1 MMSGCISTV
10 TFKPLCIRHCS
21 FARYSLTQSSCSD
34 FRCHADLCNQ
44 ARSPCYFNGRD
55 RENDDTDDGRYDILI
70 EIQNFESQLS
80 RTFRASRYAERLCH
94 AQPTLI
100 AWLQL
105 HAASPL
111 ASAAMQAMLL
121 TDSADD
127 RQFHASLRNLRRH
140 AMLQCIF
147 RDINGLAD
155 LDETMTTIS
164 VLADVTVRAAQKF
177 HTRTTVSRFAV
188 PAELAASAQ
197 ANLVIVGMGKLGGME
212 LNVSSDIDLI
222 FVHADDGEATQE
234 RSWHEFHAE
243 LGKRIIRA
251 LDHVDENGF
260 VFRVDM
266 RLRPFGASGPL
277 VSSLAT
283 LENYFITQAR
293 PWERYAWL
301 KARAITGAHSTT
313 TALDTLVKPFVYR
326 RYHDYAAIE
335 EMRELHG
342 QIRADATKRN
352 RLEDIKVGVGGIR
365 EIEFIAQLFQLIR
378 GGREPALQTR
388 STRAALSH
396 LATLGIITAA
406 RIEQLQLAYAFLRNL
421 EHRLQYLDDQQTQLL
436 PTNEEDRQRI
446 SEAMN
451 LVDWQALIDKLN
463 GHRQIVIAE
472 FEALFASGTEKEVVV
487 DAAGKPEGI
496 AGICR
501 RIAETAGINVAV
513 ASEIERRA
521 NTWLNSPRTMTLSH
535 KSCTRIKALIP
546 QALHASLHYDQSSRT
561 FFRLFDLIEAIDKRE
576 TYLALLTE
584 YPHVLER
591 VARLAAKSAWAAD
604 FLRKHPILLDE
615 LIATHATPVGNSGI
629 DWPLER
635 RQLRAA
641 CDLAGADTE
650 RQYEILRHTKQVI
663 TLKLNIADIEGRLG
677 VMALSDELSRLAEM
691 LLETALALAWRSMST
706 VPIPHAQQSW
716 APPTGFAVVGYG
728 KLGSK
733 ELGYASDLDLVF
745 LFDPSVAE
753 TERFPKLAQRL
764 NSWLNT
770 TTAGGVLYETDLRLR
785 PDGVSGL
792 LVSPIEAFHDYQ
804 LHRAWTWEHQALTRA
819 RFCAGDVGL
828 AAPFE
833 SIRSEV
839 LSAARDK
846 IKLRVEIVAMRDK
859 MRAEKKDRTDKLDLK
874 HTHGGIVDVEFIVQ
888 YIILAYSHEHP
899 EFLGNLGN
907 FSLLTRSAAL
917 GILDEDSA
925 ARVGKAYLAYRERQ
939 HLARNNNELKTWISP
954 DELSAERHAVS
965 QAWLGLL
972 G

>member
-1 MMSGCISTV
+1 LLEAQI
-10 TFKPLCIRHCS
+10 F
-21 FARYSLTQSSCSD
+21 D
-34 FRCHADLCNQ
+34 
-44 ARSPCYFNGRD
+44 
-55 RENDDTDDGRYDILI
+55 
-70 EIQNFESQLS
+70 SQLA
-80 RTFRASRYAERLCH
+80 RTFRASRYAERICH
-94 AQPTLI
+94 AQPNLI
-100 AWLQL
+100 SWLLQ
-105 HAASPL
+105 HAANPL
-111 ASAAMQAMLL
+111 ARPAMQAMLL
-121 TDSADD
+121 TDSTDD

-140 AMLQCIF
+140 AMLLCIF
-147 RDINGLAD
+147 RDINGLAE
-155 LDETMTTIS
+155 LDETLATIS
-164 VLADVTVRAAQKF
+164 VLAEVTVRAAQQF
-177 HTRTTVSRFAV
+177 HTSATVSRFGV
-188 PAELAASAQ
+188 SVELAASEQ

-222 FVHADDGEATQE
+222 FVHADDGEATHE

-301 KARAITGAHSTT
+301 KARALTGTHATT
-313 TALDTLVKPFVYR
+313 TALDTLLKPFVYR

-335 EMRELHG
+335 EMRELHS

-388 STRAALSH
+388 STRTALSQ
-396 LATLGIITAA
+396 LATLSIVTSA
-406 RIEQLQLAYAFLRNL
+406 RVEQLQLAYAFLRNL

-436 PTNEEDRQRI
+436 PANEDDRQRI

-451 LVDWQALIDKLN
+451 LPNWPTLLDRLN
-463 GHRQIVIAE
+463 EHRRNVTAE
-472 FEALFASGTEKEVVV
+472 FEALFASGSEKEISA
-487 DAAGKPEGI
+487 DITGKPEGI
-496 AGICR
+496 AETCR
-501 RIAETAGINVAV
+501 RIAETAGINAEVS
-513 ASEIERRA
+513 SEIERRA
-521 NTWLNSPRTMTLSH
+521 NTWLKSPRTLTLTN

-561 FFRLFDLIEAIDKRE
+561 FFRLFDIIEAIDKRE

-615 LIATHATPVGNSGI
+615 LIAAHEAPVGSSGI
-629 DWPLER
+629 DWLMER
-635 RQLRAA
+635 TQLRTA
-641 CDLAGADTE
+641 CDQAGADAE
-650 RQYEILRHTKQVI
+650 RQYEILRHAKQVI
-663 TLKLNIADIEGRLG
+663 TLRLNVADIEGRLG
-677 VMALSDELSRLAEM
+677 VMALSDELSRLADM
-691 LLETALALAWRSMST
+691 LLETALALAWRAVSVT
-706 VPIPHAQQSW
+706 AETLHAW
-716 APPTGFAVVGYG
+716 EPPKGFAVIGYG

-745 LFDPSVAE
+745 LFDPALSTDAE
-753 TERFPKLAQRL
+753 KFPKLAQRM

-792 LVSPIEAFHDYQ
+792 LVSPIETFHDYQ

-819 RFCAGDVGL
+819 RFCAGDVAL
-828 AAPFE
+828 ATPFE
-833 SIRSEV
+833 AIRSEV
-839 LSAARDK
+839 LSATRDK
-846 IKLRVEIVAMRDK
+846 IKLRTEIVAMRDK
-859 MRAEKKDRTDKLDLK
+859 MRAEKKDHANKLDLK
-874 HTHGGIVDVEFIVQ
+874 HTRGGIVDVEFIVQ
-888 YIILAYSHEHP
+888 YIILAYSQEHP

-907 FSLLTRSAAL
+907 FSLLTRAAAL

-925 ARVGKAYLAYRERQ
+925 ASVGKAYLAYRERQ
-939 HLARNNNELKTWISP
+939 HFARNNNELKIWISP
-954 DELSAERHAVS
+954 DELSAERHAVG

>member
-1 MMSGCISTV
+1 
-10 TFKPLCIRHCS
+10 LLEIRPYE
-21 FARYSLTQSSCSD
+21 AQLT
-34 FRCHADLCNQ
+34 RA
-44 ARSPCYFNGRD
+44 
-55 RENDDTDDGRYDILI
+55 
-70 EIQNFESQLS
+70 
-80 RTFRASRYAERLCH
+80 FRASRYAERLCH
-94 AQPTLI
+94 AQPDLI
-100 AWLQL
+100 PWLRQNGE
-105 HAASPL
+105 SPL
-111 ASAAMQAMLL
+111 SAVAMQSMLL
-121 TDSADD
+121 TDTTDD
-127 RQFHASLRNLRRH
+127 VQFHASLRNLRRH
-140 AMLQCIF
+140 AMLHTIY
-147 RDINGLAD
+147 RDISGLAGF
-155 LDETMTTIS
+155 DEIVTTIS
-164 VLADVTVRAAQKF
+164 NLADVTVSAALKF
-177 HTRTTVSRFAV
+177 HTQAMVSRFALSMG
-188 PAELAASAQ
+188 PATSEHAA
-197 ANLVIVGMGKLGGME
+197 LVIVGMGKLGGFE

-222 FVHADDGEATQE
+222 FVHAEDGDVTRD

-301 KARAITGAHSTT
+301 KARAITGGQATL
-313 TALDTLVKPFVYR
+313 AAIENLVKPFVYR

-342 QIRADATKRN
+342 QIRADATRRN
-352 RLEDIKVGVGGIR
+352 RLDDIKVGVGGIR

-388 STRAALSH
+388 STRAAL
-396 LATLGIITAA
+396 AQLGKLGVVTPA
-406 RIEQLQLAYAFLRNL
+406 RIASLQEAYVFLRNL

-451 LVDWQALIDKLN
+451 LPDWPALLQVLD
-463 GHRQIVIAE
+463 GHRQMVTTE
-472 FEALFASGTEKEVVV
+472 FEALFATGGEKQL
-487 DAAGKPEGI
+487 AAGPTGKTDGVAEH
-496 AGICR
+496 CR
-501 RIAETAGINVAV
+501 RIAESAGVDRETAA
-513 ASEIERRA
+513 EIEKRA
-521 NTWLNSPRTMTLSH
+521 NTWLNSPRTLTLSN
-535 KSCTRIKALIP
+535 KSNVRIRALIP
-546 QALHASLHYDQSSRT
+546 QALHASLHYDKTPRT
-561 FFRLFDLIEAIDKRE
+561 FFRLFDLVEAIDKRE

-615 LIATHATPVGNSGI
+615 LIAAHDAPVGSSGI
-629 DWPLER
+629 DWAAEQQ
-635 RQLRAA
+635 QLRAA
-641 CDLAGADTE
+641 CDHAASDAE

-663 TLKLNIADIEGRLG
+663 TLKLNVADIEGWLG
-677 VMALSDELSRLAEM
+677 VMALSDELSRLADM
-691 LLETALALAWRSMST
+691 LLETALVLAWRAISAEKT
-706 VPIPHAQQSW
+706 THPGW
-716 APPTGFAVVGYG
+716 EPPRGFAVIGYG

-745 LFDPSVAE
+745 LFDPAIATE
-753 TERFPKLAQRL
+753 TEKFPKLAQRL

-770 TTAGGVLYETDLRLR
+770 MTAGGILYETDLRLR

-792 LVSPIEAFHDYQ
+792 LVSTVDAFHDYQ

-819 RFCAGDVGL
+819 RFCAGDDTL
-828 AAPFE
+828 TAPFE
-833 SIRSEV
+833 AIRREV
-839 LSAARDK
+839 LATERDK
-846 IKLRVEIVAMRDK
+846 IRLRDEIVAMREK
-859 MRAEKKDRTDKLDLK
+859 MRAEKKDRADKLDLK
-874 HTHGGIVDVEFIVQ
+874 HTRGGIVDVEFIVQ

-907 FSLLTRSAAL
+907 FSLLTRAAAL
-917 GILDEDSA
+917 GIMDEDSA
-925 ARVGKAYLAYRERQ
+925 AKLGKAYLAYRERQ
-939 HLARNNNELKTWISP
+939 HLARNNNELKTWIAV
-954 DELSAERHAVS
+954 DELSAERHAVAR
-965 QAWLGLL
+965 AWAGLL